1 MSFMDKINEMKDGV
15 LKQYGKIANKTLME
29 GTMAGLAL
37 VTNANGVVKDEEMQ
51 LMIGM
56 ISRDEDLKVYDIADM
71 LEVFKARMEGF
82 KLSPILGETEC
93 LAEVGKLKKKADQ
106 ATVLVGKCCA
116 IGASDGDFDANE
128 NAVVTKM
135 CVALGLSPAQ
145 FDL

>member
-1 MSFMDKINEMKDGV
+1 MSFLDKINEMKDGV

-37 VTNANGVVKDEEMQ
+37 VTNANGQVKNEEME

-56 ISRDEDLKVYDIADM
+56 ISRDEDLNVYDVSEMIK
-71 LEVFKARMEGF
+71 VFKSRMEAF
-82 KLSPILGETEC
+82 TLSPILGETEC

-128 NAVVTKM
+128 KAVVTKM

-145 FDL
+145 LDL

>member
-15 LKQYGKIANKTLME
+15 MKQYGKIANKTLMK

-37 VTNANGVVKDEEMQ
+37 VTNANGVVKEEEMQ
-51 LMIGM
+51 MMIGV
-56 ISRDEDLKVYDIADM
+56 ISRDPDLQVYDISEM
-71 LEVFKARMEGF
+71 IEVFKARMEGF

-106 ATVLVGKCCA
+106 ATVLIGKCCA
-116 IGASDGDFDANE
+116 IGAADGDFDANE
-128 NAVVTKM
+128 KAVVTKM
-135 CVALGLSPAQ
+135 CTALGLNPSQ